1 MCGRIVQ
8 FGAEGTSCV
17 QLSANSYLINSVPL
31 PCLTLQQLTQPG
43 LARGAGTARSTSKGP
58 GRRDSNTSFRDPH
71 QVHGHRVTRILEIPP
86 KTETVQLKTELLD
99 DWKAYVNIA
108 SRGGPAEHVQTL
120 KASLSYDPSKAL
132 VPGSGCWAAA
142 LLKHKAVMV

>member
-1 MCGRIVQ
+1 MRPTVRKLVSDKQCATALPD
-8 FGAEGTSCV
+8 FAATD
-17 QLSANSYLINSVPL
+17 SARA
-31 PCLTLQQLTQPG
+31 C
-43 LARGAGTARSTSKGP
+43 RGAGTARSTSKGP